1 MKLTKYDRCCLLDA
15 IDVALD
21 NCLFDD
27 EAPYMIM
34 ADKLRE
40 GYGLSTAEQ
49 AVLKKWLLQEA
60 MGDRFSVA
68 DRLRFKHLSG
78 QLESWD

>member
-1 MKLTKYDRCCLLDA
+1 MKLTKYDRCCLLDT

-27 EAPYMIM
+27 ETPYMIM

-49 AVLKKWLLQEA
+49 AMLKKWLLQEA

-68 DRLRFKHLSG
+68 DRLRFKRLSEK
-78 QLESWD
+78 LKSWD

>member
-1 MKLTKYDRCCLLDA
+1 
-15 IDVALD
+15 
-21 NCLFDD
+21 
-27 EAPYMIM
+27 MIM

-49 AVLKKWLLQEA
+49 AALKKWLLREA
-60 MGDRFSVA
+60 MGDRFTVA
-68 DRLRFKHLSG
+68 DRLRFKHLSD

>member
-21 NCLFDD
+21 NSLFED
-27 EAPYMIM
+27 EEPYAII

-49 AVLKKWLLQEA
+49 AVLKKWLLREA
-60 MGDRFSVA
+60 MGDRFAVA
-68 DRLRFKHLSG
+68 DRLRFKHLSD
-78 QLESWD
+78 QLKSWD